1 MLRQASQRRVVVPNK
16 PAAMINRPTVVPTVE
31 AGGSLP
37 NLGTDKYFALK
48 VSTAGLSEAVKV
60 VLFDGGRGY
69 QLGFNFAM
77 DPAVNII
84 GLTAQYQFILNDI
97 VHNATFFDVI
107 KQRVVSLDPQI
118 SNDQVALSQFARPIK
133 VYDSSKGSEPRLLKT
148 IYPDMGIHEGQYQL
162 SINTFSDHTIITNRT
177 ALVYEQEPDCEVLF
191 GIYQKAELGR
201 KQ

>member
-177 ALVYEQEPDCEVLF
+177 ALVYEQEPNCEVLF

>member
-1 MLRQASQRRVVVPNK
+1 MLRQASPRRVVVPNK

-77 DPAVNII
+77 DPAVQII

-148 IYPDMGIHEGQYQL
+148 IYPDMDIHEGQYQL

>member
-1 MLRQASQRRVVVPNK
+1 MLRQANARRVVVPNK

-77 DPAVNII
+77 DPAVQII

>member
-1 MLRQASQRRVVVPNK
+1 MLRQASHRRVVVPNK

>member
-1 MLRQASQRRVVVPNK
+1 MLRQASPRRVVVPNK

-77 DPAVNII
+77 DPAVQVI

>member
-1 MLRQASQRRVVVPNK
+1 
-16 PAAMINRPTVVPTVE
+16 MINRPTVVPTVE

-77 DPAVNII
+77 DPAVQII